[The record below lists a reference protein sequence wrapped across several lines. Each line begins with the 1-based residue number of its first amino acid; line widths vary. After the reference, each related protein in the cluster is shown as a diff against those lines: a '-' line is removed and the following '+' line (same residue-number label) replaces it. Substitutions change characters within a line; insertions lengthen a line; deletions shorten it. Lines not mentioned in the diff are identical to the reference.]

1 MEFDYAKLNGRIRE
15 VCGTQAEF
23 SDKMGLSER
32 SVSMKL
38 NNKIAFK
45 QKEIVK
51 AVEVLNIEA
60 CDIAN
65 YFFAFK
71 VQNNELR

>member
-45 QKEIVK
+45 QKEIAR
-51 AVEVLNIEA
+51 AVEVLN
-60 CDIAN
+60 IAN

-71 VQNNELR
+71 VQNNELQ